1 MLLIVTNNINI
12 DLIKMHGF
20 VKLQLH
26 PHHKLGKGTWQSS
39 GSRTG
44 QGTEQRLLHFRGF
57 T

>member
-26 PHHKLGKGTWQSS
+26 PHHKLGKGTRQNS
-39 GSRTG
+39 GSRTV